1 MSRIWLR
8 SRQDHATQETRGHRL
23 SRKAEPIGAEAVTV
37 HREAKITGSTGRAP
51 NAIANPVKAT
61 VAHTA
66 KARSGGFRRS

>member
-51 NAIANPVKAT
+51 QCD
-61 VAHTA
+61 
-66 KARSGGFRRS
+66 G